1 MLTRRMAIAAL
12 AAGLG
17 RQALA
22 GQSAPLAATPGAAAT
37 PPEAA
42 PDLVDL
48 AYSDRSPRNLLD
60 LRRPPGS
67 GPCPVFLDI
76 HGGGFLTGDKRQL
89 RAPAAVVA
97 QGIAVARMNYR
108 LSDQARWPAQ
118 QEDVLTAIDWLR
130 AHATGLGLRADRI
143 AVGGHSAGAFLALS
157 AALRLVAAG
166 RPPAAVVDFYGPTD
180 FGSMDND
187 MARLGLPVSRRPA
200 DSPRSVESLLVG
212 YAVGER
218 RDAARAM
225 GPVGQLA
232 RMDPGTDLPAL
243 MIRHGTADRIV
254 AVGQAER
261 LRSAWAE
268 VDPGAEIDIALLA
281 GEGHGTAGFAAPATR
296 QALAAFLARHLL

>member
-22 GQSAPLAATPGAAAT
+22 GPPASPEPAAG
-37 PPEAA
+37 PPPAGPPAA

-60 LRRPPGS
+60 LHRPAGPG
-67 GPCPVFLDI
+67 PFPVFLDI
-76 HGGGFLTGDKRQL
+76 HGGGFVTGDKRQI
-89 RAPAAVVA
+89 RPPATVVA
-97 QGIAVARMNYR
+97 RGIAVARMNYR

-118 QEDVLTAIDWLR
+118 QEDVLAAIAYLR
-130 AHATGLGLRADRI
+130 AHAPELGLRPDRLAI
-143 AVGGHSAGAFLALS
+143 GGHSAGGFLALS
-157 AALRLVAAG
+157 AALSLVAAG

-180 FGSMDND
+180 FGSMDED
-187 MARLGLPVSRRPA
+187 MARLGVKVSRRPA

-218 RDAARAM
+218 RDAASAM
-225 GPVGQLA
+225 GPVGRLA
-232 RMDPGTDLPAL
+232 RMGRGTDLPAL

-254 AVGQAER
+254 APGQAER
-261 LRSAWAE
+261 LRAAWAR
-268 VDPGAEIDIALLA
+268 VDPGAPIDFALLE

-296 QALAAFLARHLL
+296 QALAGFLARHLA